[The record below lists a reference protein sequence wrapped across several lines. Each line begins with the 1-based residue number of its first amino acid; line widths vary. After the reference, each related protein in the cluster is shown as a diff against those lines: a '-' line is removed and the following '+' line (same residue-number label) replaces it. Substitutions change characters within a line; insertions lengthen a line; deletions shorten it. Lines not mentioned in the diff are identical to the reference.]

1 MIDLNY
7 YYMSLALKEAQIAFD
22 MGEIPVGA
30 IVVANHQIIGKG
42 HNLVE
47 QLKDPTAHAEMI
59 AITSA
64 CNYKGSKLLEDATLY
79 VTLEPCCMCAGAL
92 FWSRIQ
98 KVVYGARDIHR
109 GFLKKQQNALHPK
122 TEIEGGISDFECE
135 QLLKDF
141 FQKLRK

>member
-7 YYMSLALKEAQIAFD
+7 YYMEVALQEALKAYD
-22 MGEIPVGA
+22 KGEVPVGA
-30 IVVANHQIIGKG
+30 IVVAKNKIIGKG

-47 QLKDPTAHAEMI
+47 QLNDPTAHAEMI

-64 CNYKGSKLLEDATLY
+64 CNYKQSKFLEDATLY

-98 KVVYGARDIHR
+98 KVVFGVRDTHR
-109 GFLKKQQNALHPK
+109 GFMCNHNNALHPK
-122 TEIEGGISDFECE
+122 TELLSGILEHKCE
-135 QLLKDF
+135 DLMKGF